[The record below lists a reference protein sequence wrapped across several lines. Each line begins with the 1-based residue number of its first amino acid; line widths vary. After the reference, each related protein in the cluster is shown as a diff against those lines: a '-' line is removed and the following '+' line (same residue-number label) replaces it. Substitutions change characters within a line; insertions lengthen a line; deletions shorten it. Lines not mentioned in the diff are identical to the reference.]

1 MPACPADASIDL
13 PLARRSSGGDYLPP
27 RHEGIVAERT
37 LRRVPVPFAW
47 DWVRMSLCQ
56 KMIFPGLWLFI
67 GLVSAF
73 DTYLTVKFQD
83 SLEIEEL
90 NPLARMLLQ
99 LDGWDPALF
108 IGVKFVGSVM
118 VLGILTALHVADRRI
133 GLVIATAIAS
143 FQLGLLGYLVLG

>member
-13 PLARRSSGGDYLPP
+13 PLARRSSGGDYLPQ
-27 RHEGIVAERT
+27 RHELMAPERS
-37 LRRVPVPFAW
+37 LRRVPAPLGWIADRLNF
-47 DWVRMSLCQ
+47 CQ
-56 KMIFPGLWLFI
+56 RMIFPGLWLFI

-108 IGVKFVGSVM
+108 IGVKFLGSVM
-118 VLGILTALHVADRRI
+118 VLGILAALHLSDRRI

>member
-1 MPACPADASIDL
+1 
-13 PLARRSSGGDYLPP
+13 
-27 RHEGIVAERT
+27 
-37 LRRVPVPFAW
+37 
-47 DWVRMSLCQ
+47 
-56 KMIFPGLWLFI
+56 MIFPGLWLFI

-73 DTYLTVKFQD
+73 DTYLTVKFQET
-83 SLEIEEL
+83 LEIEEL

-108 IGVKFVGSVM
+108 IGVKFLGSVM
-118 VLGILTALHVADRRI
+118 VLGILAALHLSDRRI

>member
-13 PLARRSSGGDYLPP
+13 PLARQSSGGDYLPQP
-27 RHEGIVAERT
+27 HELPVAERP
-37 LRRVPVPFAW
+37 LGRVPVPLAW
-47 DWVRMSLCQ
+47 IGDRLSFCQ
-56 KMIFPGLWLFI
+56 RMIFPGLWLFI

-73 DTYLTVKFQD
+73 DTYLTVKFQE
-83 SLEIEEL
+83 SLEIEEI

-99 LDGWDPALF
+99 LNGWDPALF
-108 IGVKFVGSVM
+108 IGVKFLGSVM
-118 VLGILTALHVADRRI
+118 VLGILTALHLSDRRI